1 MDRTNHLRRA
11 LENGESA
18 YGARAATFSPA
29 VIEVYGSLGLDWV
42 WLDMEHAGPSPW
54 DSQLVSELTR
64 AADVAGVELLVR
76 LPGEDPHLIRKVLDA
91 GVRSLLIPRVETAEE
106 VREAVAATRFRY
118 DGGPGER
125 GVAQGRV
132 TQWGQDTEHYVD
144 EEDENVT
151 LGVMI
156 ENRTAVENL
165 DDILAVPELGFVF
178 VGPSDLSVSLGRPLE
193 KGHPEVRDH
202 IDRIERAARE
212 AGVPLA
218 GIANS
223 PEAIRDAEECGY
235 QLLRIGGE
243 LAAAET
249 VIGDR
254 LDAVR

>member
-1 MDRTNHLRRA
+1 MDRTNHLRRT
-11 LENGESA
+11 LEAGRSA

-29 VIEVYGSLGLDWV
+29 VVEVYGSLGLDWV

-54 DSQLVSELTR
+54 DSHLLADLTR
-64 AADVAGVELLVR
+64 AADVAGVELVVR

-91 GVRSLLIPRVETAEE
+91 GVRTLLAPRVETAAE

-132 TQWGQDTEHYVD
+132 TQWGQDTDGYVE

-156 ENRTAVENL
+156 ENATAVENL
-165 DDILAVPELGFVF
+165 DDILGVPDLGFVF

-193 KGHPEVRDH
+193 KDHPDVRGHVE
-202 IDRIERAARE
+202 RIERAALD
-212 AGVPLA
+212 ADVPLA

-223 PEAIRDAEECGY
+223 PEAIRDAEERGY
-235 QLLRIGGE
+235 QLLRIGGDLSSAQSVLGE
-243 LAAAET
+243 
-249 VIGDR
+249 R